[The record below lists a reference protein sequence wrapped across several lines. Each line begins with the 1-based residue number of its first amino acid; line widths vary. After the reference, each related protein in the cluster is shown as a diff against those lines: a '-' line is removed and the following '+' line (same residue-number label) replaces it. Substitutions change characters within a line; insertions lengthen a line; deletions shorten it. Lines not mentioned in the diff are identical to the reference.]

1 MELAALDNI
10 IKVQDLQKV
19 DQNLADIADDEDH
32 DDTEQSPAS
41 APWPL
46 QPDFLEYPL
55 IVLVQ
60 DENRQNY
67 PHQKIKDSFV

>member
-1 MELAALDNI
+1 MKLAALDNI
-10 IKVQDLQKV
+10 LKVQDLQKI

-46 QPDFLEYPL
+46 QPDLLEYSL

-60 DENRQNY
+60 DEDWQDY
-67 PHQKIKDSFV
+67 PQQKIKASFV